1 MDKLTAIMAH
11 KRHEIR
17 GKLRQVSEGELSEL
31 ADPGRP
37 SFLRAIAGSNSLSV
51 IAEIKRKSP
60 SAGAIAP
67 EASAVDQAA
76 LYAQAGADAVSV
88 LTDEKY
94 FSGTLDDLVA
104 VTERFGRSPG
114 GIPCLR
120 KDFFLHPIQVV
131 QAARAGASAILIIVR
146 MLEQKEIRAL
156 YRAANLAGLDAIF
169 EIHTEADL
177 ERAILANAKIVGVNN
192 RNLATFS
199 TDLAVSENLIPKIP
213 PSLVSIAESGISTLQ
228 DVRRVKA
235 VGAHATLIGQALMQH
250 EDPESFIEQIHQ
262 L

>member
-1 MDKLTAIMAH
+1 MDKLTEIMAH
-11 KRHEIR
+11 KRYEIR
-17 GKLRQVSEGELSEL
+17 GNLRQVSEGELRGL

-37 SFLRAIAGSNSLSV
+37 SFLRAIASRNNLSV

-60 SAGAIAP
+60 SAGPIAR
-67 EASAVDQAA
+67 EASAVDQAT
-76 LYAQAGADAVSV
+76 LYARSGADAVSV
-88 LTDEKY
+88 LTDRKY
-94 FSGTLDDLVA
+94 FSGTLEDLVG
-104 VTERFGRSPG
+104 VTEHFGHDSDA
-114 GIPCLR
+114 IPCLR

-131 QAARAGASAILIIVR
+131 EAARAGAGAILIIVR
-146 MLEQKEIRAL
+146 TLRQEEIRAL

-177 ERAILANAKIVGVNN
+177 ERAILANARIVGVNN

-213 PSLVSIAESGISTLQ
+213 HPLISIAESGISTLE
-228 DVRRVKA
+228 DVRRVRA
-235 VGAHATLIGQALMQH
+235 TGAHAALIGQALMQH
-250 EDPESFIEQIHQ
+250 EDPGSFIEQIHT

>member
-1 MDKLTAIMAH
+1 MDKLTEIMAH

-17 GKLRQVSEGELSEL
+17 DKLRQVSEEELSGL
-31 ADPGRP
+31 ADPDRP
-37 SFLRAIAGSNSLSV
+37 SFLRAIAGRNNLSI

-60 SAGAIAP
+60 SAGAIAR
-67 EASAVDQAA
+67 EASAIDQAT
-76 LYAQAGADAVSV
+76 LYARAGADAVSV
-88 LTDEKY
+88 LTDRKF
-94 FSGTLDDLVA
+94 FSGTLDDLVG
-104 VTERFGRSPG
+104 VTECIGRGPG
-114 GIPCLR
+114 AIPCLR

-146 MLEQKEIRAL
+146 MLGQEEIRAL

-177 ERAILANAKIVGVNN
+177 ERAILADARIVGVNN

-213 PSLVSIAESGISTLQ
+213 HPVISIAESGITTLE
-228 DVRRVKA
+228 DVRRVTA
-235 VGAHATLIGQALMQH
+235 AGAHAALIGQALMQH
-250 EDPESFIEQIHQ
+250 DDPGSFIGQIHA

>member
-1 MDKLTAIMAH
+1 MPPGPRPIHSVAPTRSSSVPEKYFSS
-11 KRHEIR
+11 
-17 GKLRQVSEGELSEL
+17 VS
-31 ADPGRP
+31 
-37 SFLRAIAGSNSLSV
+37 
-51 IAEIKRKSP
+51 
-60 SAGAIAP
+60 
-67 EASAVDQAA
+67 
-76 LYAQAGADAVSV
+76 
-88 LTDEKY
+88 TDEKY
-94 FSGTLDDLVA
+94 FSGTLDDLVGA
-104 VTERFGRSPG
+104 TECIGRGPG

-146 MLEQKEIRAL
+146 MLKQKEIRAL

-169 EIHTEADL
+169 EIHTEEDL

-199 TDLAVSENLIPKIP
+199 TDLAVSEDLIPKIP
-213 PSLVSIAESGISTLQ
+213 PPLISIAESGISTLQ
-228 DVRRVKA
+228 DVRRIKA

-250 EDPESFIEQIHQ
+250 EDPESFIEQIHE

>member
-1 MDKLTAIMAH
+1 MDKLTEIMAH

-17 GKLRQVSEGELSEL
+17 GKLRQVSEGELRGL

-37 SFLRAIAGSNSLSV
+37 SFLRAIAGHNTLSV

-60 SAGAIAP
+60 SAGSIAQG
-67 EASAVDQAA
+67 ASAVDQAN
-76 LYAQAGADAVSV
+76 LYARAGADAVSV
-88 LTDEKY
+88 LTDRKY
-94 FSGTLDDLVA
+94 FSGTLDDLVG
-104 VTERFGRSPG
+104 VTEHLGRNPG
-114 GIPCLR
+114 AIPCLR
-120 KDFFLHPIQVV
+120 KDFFFHPIQVV
-131 QAARAGASAILIIVR
+131 EAAQAGASAILIIVR
-146 MLEQKEIRAL
+146 TLRQEEIRAL
-156 YRAANLAGLDAIF
+156 YLAANLAGLDAIF

-177 ERAILANAKIVGVNN
+177 ERAILADARIVGVNN

-213 PSLVSIAESGISTLQ
+213 HPLISIAESGISTLE

-235 VGAHATLIGQALMQH
+235 TGAHAALIGQALMQH
-250 EDPESFIEQIHQ
+250 EDPGSFIQQIHA

>member
-17 GKLRQVSEGELSEL
+17 GKLRQVSDGELSEL

-37 SFLRAIAGSNSLSV
+37 SFLRAIAGRKTLSV

-60 SAGAIAP
+60 SAGSIAP
-67 EASAVDQAA
+67 EVSAVDQAT
-76 LYAQAGADAVSV
+76 LYARAGADAVSV

-94 FSGTLDDLVA
+94 FSGTLDDLVE
-104 VTERFGRSPG
+104 VTGRIGRGPNA
-114 GIPCLR
+114 IPCLR

-146 MLEQKEIRAL
+146 MLDQNEIRAL
-156 YRAANLAGLDAIF
+156 YRAASLADLDAIF

-177 ERAILANAKIVGVNN
+177 ERALSANAKIVGVNN

-213 PSLVSIAESGISTLQ
+213 PSLIAIAESGISTLE

-235 VGAHATLIGQALMQH
+235 AGAHATLIGQALMQH
-250 EDPESFIEQIHQ
+250 EDPQSFIEQIHE

>member
-17 GKLRQVSEGELSEL
+17 GKLRQVSERELSDL

-37 SFLRAIAGSNSLSV
+37 SFLRAIAGPKTLSV

-60 SAGAIAP
+60 SAGSIAP
-67 EASAVDQAA
+67 KASAVDQAT
-76 LYAQAGADAVSV
+76 LYARAGADAVSV

-94 FSGTLDDLVA
+94 FSGTLDDLVG
-104 VTERFGRSPG
+104 VTKRIGRSPG

-146 MLEQKEIRAL
+146 MLEEKEIRAL

-169 EIHTEADL
+169 EIHTEEDL

-192 RNLATFS
+192 RNLATFT

-213 PSLVSIAESGISTLQ
+213 PSLISIAESGISTLQ

-250 EDPESFIEQIHQ
+250 ENPESFIEQIHQ

>member
-1 MDKLTAIMAH
+1 M
-11 KRHEIR
+11 
-17 GKLRQVSEGELSEL
+17 G
-31 ADPGRP
+31 
-37 SFLRAIAGSNSLSV
+37 
-51 IAEIKRKSP
+51 
-60 SAGAIAP
+60 GAP
-67 EASAVDQAA
+67 AA
-76 LYAQAGADAVSV
+76 
-88 LTDEKY
+88 
-94 FSGTLDDLVA
+94 F
-104 VTERFGRSPG
+104 
-114 GIPCLR
+114 PCLR

-146 MLEQKEIRAL
+146 MLEEKEIRAL

-169 EIHTEADL
+169 EIHTEEDL

-192 RNLATFS
+192 RNLATFT

-213 PSLVSIAESGISTLQ
+213 PSLISIAESGISTLQ

-250 EDPESFIEQIHQ
+250 ENPESFIEQIHQ

>member
-1 MDKLTAIMAH
+1 MDKLTEIMAH

-17 GKLRQVSEGELSEL
+17 GKMRQVSKGELSGL
-31 ADPGRP
+31 ADPERP
-37 SFLRAIAGSNSLSV
+37 SFFRAIAGRNTFSV

-60 SAGAIAP
+60 SAGSIAP

-76 LYAQAGADAVSV
+76 LYARSGADAISV
-88 LTDEKY
+88 LTDQKY
-94 FSGTLDDLVA
+94 FSGTLGDLA
-104 VTERFGRSPG
+104 GVTEHLGRNPG
-114 GIPCLR
+114 AIPCLR

-131 QAARAGASAILIIVR
+131 QAARAGAGAILIIVR
-146 MLEQKEIRAL
+146 MLSQEEIRAL

-177 ERAILANAKIVGVNN
+177 ERAILADARIVGVNN

-213 PSLVSIAESGISTLQ
+213 PPLISIAESGISTLE

-235 VGAHATLIGQALMQH
+235 TGAHAALIGQGLMQR
-250 EDPESFIEQIHQ
+250 EDPGSFIEQIHA